1 MTAERRCIVRT
12 GARPSVVAAAVAL
25 ALGACSSPEQRPEQ
39 PRRTDAAADA
49 VVAALCSQ
57 IRLADPYLEGIRE
70 GTINGER
77 LVDGLGDSAAQLK
90 DAAAK
95 LREEGRLALA
105 SEIGR
110 YEHELTRLR
119 IAAQSVEAAE
129 ASADATLEH
138 EATDDV
144 RHRAGRVEGLLRR
157 ARRKL
162 ERAGCPH
169 G

>member
-1 MTAERRCIVRT
+1 MRT
-12 GARPSVVAAAVAL
+12 GARPPVVAAAIAL
-25 ALGACSSPEQRPEQ
+25 ALVACSSRPPERPP
-39 PRRTDAAADA
+39 PRPTDAAAEA

-57 IRLADPYLEGIRE
+57 IRLAGPYLDGIRE

-95 LREEGRLALA
+95 LREGGRRALA

-129 ASADATLEH
+129 ASADVSLEH
-138 EATDDV
+138 EAADDL
-144 RHRAGRVEGLLRR
+144 RRRAGRVEGLLRR
-157 ARRKL
+157 ASRNL